1 MVDNLTRTLLLVEDD
16 SAMLAAAVFTKPLHR
31 GSIIPANR
39 CALDR
44 ECSAVSSDTPND
56 PSPSPLRH
64 RLFSVSSHPIPGDSH
79 ATSRTSP
86 RVHTLTMMVV
96 AYDAWRMHG
105 TLRKAGAQLQL
116 SHERVRQLVRQA
128 VANGL
133 VPALFPKDLTRPL
146 NPFCDR
152 ATTIHL
158 LQQYGTTVAISRLT
172 GCSLTRLRH
181 QVWDSEPAPLGAVS

>member
-1 MVDNLTRTLLLVEDD
+1 MRRVGR
-16 SAMLAAAVFTKPLHR
+16 
-31 GSIIPANR
+31 PA
-39 CALDR
+39 
-44 ECSAVSSDTPND
+44 
-56 PSPSPLRH
+56 
-64 RLFSVSSHPIPGDSH
+64 
-79 ATSRTSP
+79 
-86 RVHTLTMMVV
+86 RVHTLTMMVL

-158 LQQYGTTVAISRLT
+158 LQRYGTTVAISRLT

>member
-1 MVDNLTRTLLLVEDD
+1 MQR
-16 SAMLAAAVFTKPLHR
+16 AGRP
-31 GSIIPANR
+31 
-39 CALDR
+39 
-44 ECSAVSSDTPND
+44 
-56 PSPSPLRH
+56 
-64 RLFSVSSHPIPGDSH
+64 
-79 ATSRTSP
+79 P
-86 RVHTLTMMVV
+86 RVHTPTMMVV

-105 TLRKAGAQLQL
+105 TLRKAAAQLQL

-133 VPALFPKDLTRPL
+133 VPALPPKDLTRPL

-172 GCSLTRLRH
+172 GCSITRLRH
-181 QVWDSEPAPLGAVS
+181 CLAQYGVRNRQLLALHRDYRKRIVAKRRYDAFVTNHSGAHPTTTELQRSAEGRKLDAFIRRHWRSTRSFRRAHGIRVHAPVSSTLMGRAA

>member
-1 MVDNLTRTLLLVEDD
+1 MIRRLLRYVIVFFPCRLTPYQE
-16 SAMLAAAVFTKPLHR
+16 
-31 GSIIPANR
+31 IPMRRVGRPA
-39 CALDR
+39 
-44 ECSAVSSDTPND
+44 
-56 PSPSPLRH
+56 
-64 RLFSVSSHPIPGDSH
+64 
-79 ATSRTSP
+79 
-86 RVHTLTMMVV
+86 RVHTLTMMVL

-181 QVWDSEPAPLGAVS
+181 RLAEYGIRNRHLLALYRDYRKRIVAKRRYEAFVTDHGAHPRTTELQRSPQGR